1 MPMRSEK
8 GGRAKGWAT
17 LLEYDKNKPI
27 TQKIQN
33 DSKMIP
39 EGFLHSRS
47 SNLDLK
53 RFQKLTEI
61 PEAFRRLPEATH
73 VQRKCLGQP

>member
-1 MPMRSEK
+1 MRSEK
-8 GGRAKGWAT
+8 GGRAKRWAT

-33 DSKMIP
+33 ASRMIL
-39 EGFLHSRS
+39 EGFLRSRS

-61 PEAFRRLPEATH
+61 PEASGRLPEATH
-73 VQRKCLGQP
+73 VQRKCPGQP